1 MRFRGTI
8 IQSRNNENTFIQ
20 RNNVYHVYHVHG
32 KNASVVGNSCNC
44 RSPLHPLAPVP
55 YLSFSQAGGSER
67 MARTCTRLQIPCNKV
82 CKKVNV
88 NVFQNG
94 SRVPTDATPVF
105 FPTAYPKCIRI
116 VSHARGTLPVQFNF
130 PRFDR
135 LILYRLSLR
144 NQIIF
149 RWNIRVFSFVQ
160 SLFFFS
166 NKFFFLEYFI
176 RLIIVH

>member
-1 MRFRGTI
+1 MRFRGTLSNREI
-8 IQSRNNENTFIQ
+8 TRIRYTFIQ
-20 RNNVYHVYHVHG
+20 HNSVYHVYHVHG
-32 KNASVVGNSCNC
+32 KNCIRGRQFLCNC
-44 RSPLHPLAPVP
+44 KSPLHLLAPVP

-94 SRVPTDATPVF
+94 SRVPTDATPLF
-105 FPTAYPKCIRI
+105 FPTAYSKCIRI
-116 VSHARGTLPVQFNF
+116 VSHARDTLPVQFNF

-135 LILYRLSLR
+135 LILYRLFLR

-149 RWNIRVFSFVQ
+149 
-160 SLFFFS
+160 
-166 NKFFFLEYFI
+166 
-176 RLIIVH
+176 

>member
-1 MRFRGTI
+1 MERGELLRSLKI
-8 IQSRNNENTFIQ
+8 KARAFVYAFSRNVIQSRNNENTIYVYSTQQ
-20 RNNVYHVYHVHG
+20 RISRISR
-32 KNASVVGNSCNC
+32 A
-44 RSPLHPLAPVP
+44 RQELHPRSAVP
-55 YLSFSQAGGSER
+55 LQLQVATSPPCTCTLSILFAGRGER

-94 SRVPTDATPVF
+94 SRVPTDATPLF
-105 FPTAYPKCIRI
+105 FPTAYSKCIRI
-116 VSHARGTLPVQFNF
+116 VSHARDTLPVQFNF

-149 RWNIRVFSFVQ
+149 
-160 SLFFFS
+160 
-166 NKFFFLEYFI
+166 
-176 RLIIVH
+176 